1 MNIDAL
7 KDYIDRRARHNLI
20 FARSEIGGLEY
31 VDVGKELAES
41 LAVQT
46 DADMLPP
53 LADKELNVLLEH
65 HAREMEGVGRYVA
78 IRNLGILFEP
88 ELALNVHDKI
98 SEWSKEKT
106 LIVKLEGN
114 IVDNE
119 FHFCES
125 DASRCAVAL
134 KDIAYKTI

>member
-7 KDYIDRRARHNLI
+7 KDYIDHHARHNLI
-20 FARSEIGGLEY
+20 FARSEIEGLEY
-31 VDVGKELAES
+31 VDVGKELADV
-41 LAVQT
+41 LVVLT
-46 DADMLPP
+46 DVDMLPL
-53 LADKELNVLLEH
+53 LADKELNVLLERH
-65 HAREMEGVGRYVA
+65 TQEVESVGRYVA

-88 ELALNVHDKI
+88 ELALNVHDKV

-114 IVDNE
+114 IVDDE

-125 DASRCAVAL
+125 DASRCTVAL
-134 KDIAYKTI
+134 KDIAYKII